1 MCRRAA
7 QTPEPYMTH
16 VDLITA
22 QVVLCLPRLKHIR
35 DKRID
40 SRYRACEMT
49 VAVLAT
55 LGTYLPE
62 RDMLRAVTALFYF
75 FVKNLFSEKYQGNDT
90 KNDMLNVKESHSG

>member
-1 MCRRAA
+1 
-7 QTPEPYMTH
+7 
-16 VDLITA
+16 
-22 QVVLCLPRLKHIR
+22 
-35 DKRID
+35 
-40 SRYRACEMT
+40 MT